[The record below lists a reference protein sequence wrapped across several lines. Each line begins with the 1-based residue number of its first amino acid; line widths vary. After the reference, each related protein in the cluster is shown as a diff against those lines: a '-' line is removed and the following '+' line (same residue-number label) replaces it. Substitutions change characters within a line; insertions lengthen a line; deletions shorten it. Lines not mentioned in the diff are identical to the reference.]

1 VLFPLTSKEP
11 AIHVVEDSSS
21 YLWSQTLHIHIALR
35 ERVNIDMHDWPVP
48 HAFLQDVI
56 MDVFVPACP
65 ILRGGVKHV
74 TEHDAGG
81 NGRNVRHAHLG
92 QLGHCQTCE
101 EEN

>member
-1 VLFPLTSKEP
+1 
-11 AIHVVEDSSS
+11 
-21 YLWSQTLHIHIALR
+21 
-35 ERVNIDMHDWPVP
+35 MHDRPMP
-48 HAFLQDVI
+48 HTFLQDVI
-56 MDVFVPACP
+56 VDVFVPAWL

-81 NGRNVRHAHLG
+81 DGRNVRHAHLG